1 MPYDQAPSKEIDM
14 PDAAVTTK
22 GQITI
27 PVDIRRAL
35 RLREG
40 DRVVFTTLPDGTVV
54 MRAKTRSAADLAGI
68 LPRPSR
74 RVPTSALRFGR
85 RS

>member
-1 MPYDQAPSKEIDM
+1 MS
-14 PDAAVTTK
+14 DAAVTSK

-27 PVDIRRAL
+27 PLDIRRAL
-35 RLREG
+35 RLRER

-54 MRAKTRSAADLAGI
+54 MRAKTRSAADFAGT
-68 LPRPSR
+68 LPRPAR

-85 RS
+85 KV